1 MACPSCGTHLAH
13 LVQDDVFPRAARG
26 RGTEYMRYAL
36 GDQNARSHP
45 TARAAGVA
53 DRIHLIDMLR
63 GFALCGILLL
73 HVPIFAAPGA
83 PPGMGASH
91 GPMDPV
97 VNAAL
102 IMFVEAK
109 FFSLFAALFG
119 LSFAL
124 QWQSAEARGRPFV
137 PTFRRRLLFLAMFG
151 ALHVLLLWESDILL
165 LYAAAGLL
173 LIPLRNVSPAR
184 LLRWVVGLL
193 AVPLVVYLLALGALA
208 LARLDPTSAA
218 TLAAG
223 EARFSAAFAA
233 SVAEVTA
240 RYAGADVAQA
250 MVGRAGDY
258 LLRLPLLLTRLP
270 AVLAMML
277 LGFCVG
283 KLGLL
288 RDVEAHLPLL
298 RRARAWGLGAGLL
311 FSALVTLAYT
321 GLPPFAALTA
331 LGLNQVLAGPVLAIG
346 YAATFV
352 LLARRPGVGRL
363 LAPLASYGRTAL
375 TSYLLQSALCGL
387 LFYGYGLGL
396 VGQVGSLAALLIAVA
411 LNGLLI
417 ALSGLWLRHFAIGPA
432 EWLWRSLTAGRA
444 QTLRRERGQA
454 GGRAVAPSARTS
466 L

>member
-1 MACPSCGTHLAH
+1 M
-13 LVQDDVFPRAARG
+13 
-26 RGTEYMRYAL
+26 
-36 GDQNARSHP
+36 
-45 TARAAGVA
+45 
-53 DRIHLIDMLR
+53 
-63 GFALCGILLL
+63 
-73 HVPIFAAPGA
+73 
-83 PPGMGASH
+83 
-91 GPMDPV
+91 
-97 VNAAL
+97 
-102 IMFVEAK
+102 
-109 FFSLFAALFG
+109 
-119 LSFAL
+119 
-124 QWQSAEARGRPFV
+124 
-137 PTFRRRLLFLAMFG
+137 
-151 ALHVLLLWESDILL
+151 
-165 LYAAAGLL
+165 
-173 LIPLRNVSPAR
+173 
-184 LLRWVVGLL
+184 
-193 AVPLVVYLLALGALA
+193 
-208 LARLDPTSAA
+208 
-218 TLAAG
+218 
-223 EARFSAAFAA
+223 
-233 SVAEVTA
+233 TA